1 MSIPCSFLLRLLP
14 GWGLGDSNYRVIFS
28 GVNSLKPCTSVL
40 INASYFIAAVSGR
53 SVTYLTPQRAR
64 EFCCGSY
71 STSHV
76 DLSTDPACPSI
87 LALGLCLGILF
98 SVIFSPPFALFI
110 HRLLRGSLGLK
121 PHTVT
126 LTVPQCPD
134 PRRNS
139 ARPPRAPS
147 RSSARTNVARRCTHT
162 PPPCGC
168 SAGGT
173 GRPGGTAPPP
183 NPARRLRPRSD
194 PRAPH
199 AAGRALRQR
208 PPWPLR

>member
-1 MSIPCSFLLRLLP
+1 MSIPCSSLLRLLP

-40 INASYFIAAVSGR
+40 INTSYFIAAVSGR
-53 SVTYLTPQRAR
+53 SITYLTPQRVLLWFLQHLPCR
-64 EFCCGSY
+64 SLY
-71 STSHV
+71 RPS
-76 DLSTDPACPSI
+76 LSFHSCTGVVFRSFI
-87 LALGLCLGILF
+87 LSDFFPTFHPQA
-98 SVIFSPPFALFI
+98 
-110 HRLLRGSLGLK
+110 LRGLLGLK

-147 RSSARTNVARRCTHT
+147 RSSARTNVARRCTPT

-168 SAGGT
+168 SAGGS